1 MEEPF
6 QIPLGG
12 KNNPKGFFNLLHDFF
27 IVKKMGGI
35 LGLVFFGAAAV
46 FFSLVVSKLGLV
58 PGVLILLMLIGLP
71 VVLALIFY
79 PKFGVITFIVA
90 AYLIMYV
97 GRMNITDFPLGT
109 LMDGME
115 LLLFLGIFV
124 QQKTE
129 SNWALFKSLISV
141 IILVWICYNLI
152 QVINPTAESRLAW
165 VYTVRSVAVIMM
177 MFFVFL
183 YNIRTLDFIKL
194 ILKIWIGLSVF
205 AALYGYKQQYIG
217 FTAFEEAY
225 LYSDPE
231 IAGLLFIG
239 GQWRKF
245 SIFTDPVAFSYNMV
259 VSALLCI
266 GLLTGP
272 FSRRTKILLMISAFL
287 CLTSMLFSGTR
298 GAYVLP
304 PAAMALYA
312 ILKFNKKVMVG
323 AIIGALGFAALIFV
337 PTTNPTIYRFQTA
350 FKPSDDASFN
360 VRKLNQKRIQ
370 PFIQSHP
377 LGGGLGATGMWGKRF
392 APNSFL
398 ANFPPDSG
406 YVRVAVETGW
416 VGLLIFCT
424 LMFIILKVG
433 INSYYSIK
441 DPTLKSICLAMI
453 LVIFAYHIGNY
464 PQEAIVQFPS
474 NTLFYLVAALIVIT
488 KRLDSQNAI
497 LPEFNKK
504 V

>member
-12 KNNPKGFFNLLHDFF
+12 EKSPKGFINLLYEFF

-35 LGLVFFGAAAV
+35 FGLVFFGAAAV

-79 PKFGVITFIVA
+79 PKIGVITFIVA

-109 LMDGME
+109 IMDGME

-129 SNWALFKSLISV
+129 SNWALFKSPISV

-194 ILKIWIGLSVF
+194 ILKIWIALSVF

-239 GQWRKF
+239 GQWRTF

-259 VSALLCI
+259 VSGLLCI

-272 FSRRTKILLMISAFL
+272 FSRRTKFLLMISAFL

-416 VGLLIFCT
+416 VGLLN
-424 LMFIILKVG
+424 V
-433 INSYYSIK
+433 YYS
-441 DPTLKSICLAMI
+441 
-453 LVIFAYHIGNY
+453 
-464 PQEAIVQFPS
+464 
-474 NTLFYLVAALIVIT
+474 
-488 KRLDSQNAI
+488 
-497 LPEFNKK
+497 
-504 V
+504 

>member
-6 QIPLGG
+6 QIPLGE
-12 KNNPKGFFNLLHDFF
+12 KNNRKGFFTLLHDFF
-27 IVKKMGGI
+27 IVRKMGGI
-35 LGLVFFGAAAV
+35 WGLFFFGAAAI

-58 PGVLILLMLIGLP
+58 PGILILLMLIGLP

-79 PKFGVITFIVA
+79 PKFGVVTFIVA

-129 SNWALFKSLISV
+129 SNWALFKSPISV

-433 INSYYSIK
+433 INNYYTIK

-488 KRLDSQNAI
+488 KRLDSQNNSMQA
-497 LPEFNKK
+497 FNNK

>member
-6 QIPLGG
+6 QIPLGE
-12 KNNPKGFFNLLHDFF
+12 KNNRKGFFTLLHDFF
-27 IVKKMGGI
+27 IVRKMGGI
-35 LGLVFFGAAAV
+35 WGLFFFGAAAI

-58 PGVLILLMLIGLP
+58 PGILILLMLIGLP

-79 PKFGVITFIVA
+79 PKFGVVTFIVA

-129 SNWALFKSLISV
+129 SNWALFKSPISV

-433 INSYYSIK
+433 INNYYTIK

-488 KRLDSQNAI
+488 KRLDTQNNSMQA
-497 LPEFNKK
+497 FNNK